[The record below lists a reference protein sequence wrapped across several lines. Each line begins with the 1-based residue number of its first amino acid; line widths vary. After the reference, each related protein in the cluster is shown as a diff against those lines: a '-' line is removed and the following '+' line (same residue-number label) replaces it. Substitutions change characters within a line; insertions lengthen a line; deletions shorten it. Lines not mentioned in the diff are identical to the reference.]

1 MAAVYNIKRLTV
13 TQERIY
19 RRVRLGNL
27 LSEEPPLPMVIIK
40 NLRKQQKSLIRMA
53 GYGLV
58 TSAELMRMATSR
70 CLAEVKK
77 CLKCLENLFHQE
89 KWKLLFLTTLRW
101 KRSKSLVSVI
111 K

>member
-1 MAAVYNIKRLTV
+1 
-13 TQERIY
+13 RIY

-70 CLAEVKK
+70 SEERRVGEEWGRSGGRAREGRRLRREGEGSFFFVKQK
-77 CLKCLENLFHQE
+77 TAYEIE
-89 KWKLLFLTTLRW
+89 T
-101 KRSKSLVSVI
+101 
-111 K
+111 